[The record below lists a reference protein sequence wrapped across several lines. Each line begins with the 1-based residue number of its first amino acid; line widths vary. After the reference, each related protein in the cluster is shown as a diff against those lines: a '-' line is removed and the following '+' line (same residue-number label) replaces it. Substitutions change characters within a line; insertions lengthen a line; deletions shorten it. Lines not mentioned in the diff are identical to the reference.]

1 MLRNY
6 TADPAHDPH
15 GGRIHTVEHF
25 QTRSRWHGLPR
36 INTKIRIPK
45 LKSYLI
51 FDRPDMFRRQTD
63 F

>member
-36 INTKIRIPK
+36 INTKIRIP
-45 LKSYLI
+45 
-51 FDRPDMFRRQTD
+51 
-63 F
+63 